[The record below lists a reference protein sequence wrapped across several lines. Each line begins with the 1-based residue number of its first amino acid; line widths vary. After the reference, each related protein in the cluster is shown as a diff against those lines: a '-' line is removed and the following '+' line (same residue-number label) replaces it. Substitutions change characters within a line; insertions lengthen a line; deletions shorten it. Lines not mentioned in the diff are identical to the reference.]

1 MIYVPEVEFVRSYSC
16 PSGRVRTEAIVGRK
30 GGGKAV
36 VKGRRRGGGALR
48 LQNTEVRF
56 KLKITRM
63 GSFKIITVKQRREF
77 SKYK

>member
-1 MIYVPEVEFVRSYSC
+1 MFGATHAQAGG
-16 PSGRVRTEAIVGRK
+16 SGLRQLWGERAEGKQLLR
-30 GGGKAV
+30 GGG
-36 VKGRRRGGGALR
+36 GGGGALR